1 MIKYPDELLV
11 EDFDD
16 ICKLGSFGRLQDQV
30 LAFQLQLHLVR
41 SQDLD

>member
-11 EDFDD
+11 EDLDD
-16 ICKLGSFGRLQDQV
+16 VCKLGSFDRLQNQV

-41 SQDLD
+41 CQDLH